1 MPKNHYLPTLNWWK
15 YLNLKSSEEKEVL
28 TSNTHSHDLHLKK
41 SSHRA
46 SNFWNRKHIS
56 LTSYTSYIIQ
66 LQSFQSLKYN
76 YLRYSLVFLISEQLA
91 FQSSSC
97 FNWSALL
104 LRPLK
109 LFPNAANPI
118 FSMAHLMEGLASH
131 PWNSPHFSPC
141 CYFARRSGWVNSGEF
156 SRIARTASSR
166 RRAIVSSRHRSRPP
180 DAGPRRPVC
189 LMLMRNLIITVDWRA
204 ALAWTETG

>member
-1 MPKNHYLPTLNWWK
+1 MFPRF
-15 YLNLKSSEEKEVL
+15 V
-28 TSNTHSHDLHLKK
+28 
-41 SSHRA
+41 
-46 SNFWNRKHIS
+46 
-56 LTSYTSYIIQ
+56 
-66 LQSFQSLKYN
+66 
-76 YLRYSLVFLISEQLA
+76 LISKQLA

-131 PWNSPHFSPC
+131 PWNSPHFSPS

-156 SRIARTASSR
+156 SRIARTASSP

-180 DAGPRRPVC
+180 DARLRRPVC

-204 ALAWTETG
+204 ALGHQRRVKCEKHRIICQWARWRWNDQDQICWQGRTQIRPKMIKIGTLH